1 LETTSRSRM
10 HGVCHAS
17 VGRVQVREDSLVL
30 RNPDIVLFRIVR
42 ETQKIKEREV
52 VYMDD
57 IEKLKAENSDLRT
70 KVDELNSNKYCLEGE
85 LRKATETNERLLRI
99 VENLSK
105 GH

>member
-1 LETTSRSRM
+1 METTSHSRM
-10 HGVCHAS
+10 RGACRAS